1 MGGGGTAAGSQIRAG
16 RPDTFAPVAP
26 ERTSPGQMPDN
37 VDKALFTSGAKTT
50 AAQKKKQNQGT
61 SRLVIPLE
69 GSQAQLGSEGT
80 PRSAT
85 GVV

>member
-1 MGGGGTAAGSQIRAG
+1 MGGGKAAGSEISAG

-37 VDKALFTSGAKTT
+37 VDKALFTSGVKTT

-80 PRSAT
+80 PRDAT